1 MTLFRTPAP
10 DTGGPDGTEAGPCP
24 VQPRHAPPRHHGL
37 ALRFVLVIGE
47 ARLADAH
54 HVSCVLDTVRA
65 EFPETSIRI
74 RLSLLS
80 SAGRDGTLLLEC
92 HAEHRPADGRPQAP
106 SATWQRVLTGRP
118 GAPHQREALLHEI
131 LAGRTRAV
139 VRRAPV
145 SLRYLAAAV

>member
-1 MTLFRTPAP
+1 MTLSPGAGAP
-10 DTGGPDGTEAGPCP
+10 DTGASGR
-24 VQPRHAPPRHHGL
+24 PRHAPPSRQGL
-37 ALRFVLVIGE
+37 ALRFVLIIGD

-65 EFPETSIRI
+65 DFPETSVRI
-74 RLSLLS
+74 RLSLLPS
-80 SAGRDGTLLLEC
+80 DDRDGTVLLEC
-92 HAEHRPADGRPQAP
+92 QAEHRPADGLPQAP
-106 SATWQRVLTGRP
+106 DTVWRRVLTGRP

-131 LAGRTRAV
+131 LAGRTRMV